1 MTAICVERGMFSDKE
16 WKREAE
22 GGEDENAAEEES
34 EPLFSVGQKVK
45 NVWPLNC
52 DILPELFQNFCMKE
66 ILLCLIRSYKWTNQI
81 SIVGAS
87 SQ

>member
-1 MTAICVERGMFSDKE
+1 MTAICVERGTFSDKE

-22 GGEDENAAEEES
+22 GAEDENAES
-34 EPLFSVGQKVK
+34 EPLFSVGQKVE
-45 NVWPLNC
+45 NVWSLNY